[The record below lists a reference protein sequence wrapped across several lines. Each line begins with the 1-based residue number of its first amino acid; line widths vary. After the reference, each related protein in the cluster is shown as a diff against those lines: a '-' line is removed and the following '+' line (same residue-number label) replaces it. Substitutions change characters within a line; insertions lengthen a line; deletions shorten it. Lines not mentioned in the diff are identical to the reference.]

1 MPIDRA
7 EVQRIARLAHLELD
21 EADVEALTRD
31 LESILD
37 HVAVLDELAV
47 DSVEPTLAGHDRLPA
62 LRADEPAPS
71 LSSSEALANAP
82 DVGDGHFR
90 VPQVLD
96 E

>member
-1 MPIDRA
+1 MPMKPITIMVA
-7 EVQRIARLAHLELD
+7 T
-21 EADVEALTRD
+21 TR
-31 LESILD
+31 SY
-37 HVAVLDELAV
+37 
-47 DSVEPTLAGHDRLPA
+47 RLPA